1 MNSANQALTSSE
13 RFDKGWRK
21 IQEID
26 GGILQQRYRELL
38 AICLDFARH
47 LVQLPFG
54 DIYSRPALDNRKREL
69 AIVSAMAALN
79 AFATF
84 GSVLQSTGS
93 PCAGQA

>member
-13 RFDKGWRK
+13 RFDKGWGK
-21 IQEID
+21 EID
-26 GGILQQRYRELL
+26 GVLQQR
-38 AICLDFARH
+38 
-47 LVQLPFG
+47 
-54 DIYSRPALDNRKREL
+54 

-84 GSVLQSTGS
+84 GSVLQSAGS